1 MLNRRS
7 FLQGLGTI
15 ALAGGLSGCASGSK
29 SQAGIGV
36 EAFLDLFFV

>member
-1 MLNRRS
+1 LIYLGFS
-7 FLQGLGTI
+7 DFGLGR
-15 ALAGGLSGCASGSK
+15 SK